1 MKLEPI
7 IQSLLDTDFYKFN
20 MNQVIFHKHTDAM
33 GEYIFKCRNPHI
45 VFSDEMVKE
54 INEQIDHLCTLR
66 FHQNELNYLKSIR
79 FIKNDYVEFL
89 RLWHPIRE
97 YVKCGV
103 NDNGELY
110 CVVTGPCFSAM
121 QFEIYLLEIINE
133 VYFRF

>member
-54 INEQIDHLCTLR
+54 INENHVKEEEVLSDCAYYYDHK
-66 FHQNELNYLKSIR
+66 EKS
-79 FIKNDYVEFL
+79 FY
-89 RLWHPIRE
+89 
-97 YVKCGV
+97 
-103 NDNGELY
+103 
-110 CVVTGPCFSAM
+110 M
-121 QFEIYLLEIINE
+121 
-133 VYFRF
+133 